1 MELAI
6 TVAGM
11 DTDDDLRSLYRWLA
25 DDDGLRGRVRLVD
38 GPPEPGTMGS
48 VPELIA
54 VVLTQSGIAA
64 AVAGT
69 VVAWLRHRTKDVVCK
84 VKKAD
89 GSLVELSAKRVR
101 TADLAAL
108 QELVADVTKT
118 LEPPADTK

>member
-6 TVAGM
+6 TVAGV

-48 VPELIA
+48 VPELIE
-54 VVLTQSGIAA
+54 VVLTQGGIGA

-84 VKKAD
+84 VKTAD
-89 GSLVELSAKRVR
+89 GGSVELSAKRVR

-108 QELVADVTKT
+108 QELVTDVAKT
-118 LEPPADTK
+118 LEPPAGPK